1 MNCVYF
7 NAKKREKKFHLK
19 KEKYLPPKCRGKNE
33 NAATTKKKG
42 QRNVSSLKQT
52 ILTKNKFLPK
62 KAGKYF
68 CK

>member
-33 NAATTKKKG
+33 NAATTKRTT
-42 QRNVSSLKQT
+42 QRIFIKTDNSNEK
-52 ILTKNKFLPK
+52 
-62 KAGKYF
+62 
-68 CK
+68 

>member
-1 MNCVYF
+1 MR
-7 NAKKREKKFHLK
+7 KREKKNFTLRK
-19 KEKYLPPKCRGKNE
+19 KNIYHQSVEERMKMQQPQ
-33 NAATTKKKG
+33 KG